1 MIIPTASMPEIE
13 SVPEIQALTTRANEL
28 NGSVGWWNSAM
39 IWALVFAAVAAIA
52 VVLTTRVALLRA
64 KQLGDVQESLI
75 RAKDAQLAFDLRAKD
90 EKISGLDLDSA
101 KAKQDLAGIQK
112 SAADAKAAQQR
123 VETDLEKQREKT
135 ANAEKALLELQARL
149 ADRVLTKAQQ
159 DSLTNQLKQWA
170 GIDVDVIVWGDSA
183 EIEIISQQI
192 MQALMAAGWHLHA
205 GHAVGGGGAVRGIL
219 IGVKLDTSNN
229 LQSAS
234 NALLSGLRSAGLAS
248 GFWKFDEMKQPGLMA
263 NTSYTGTAPIRLFI
277 GSKAN

>member
-1 MIIPTASMPEIE
+1 MIIPTASRPEVE
-13 SVPEIQALTTRANEL
+13 SVSEIQALTTRANEL

-39 IWALVFAAVAAIA
+39 IRALVFAAVAAIA
-52 VVLTTRVALLRA
+52 VVLTTRVALARA
-64 KQLGDVQESLI
+64 KQLGDVQEALI

-112 SAADAKAAQQR
+112 AAADAKSAQQR

-159 DSLTNQLKQWA
+159 DSVTNQLKQWA
-170 GIDVDVIVWGDSA
+170 GIDVDVMVWGDSA
-183 EIEIISQQI
+183 EIEIVSQQI
-192 MQALMAAGWHLHA
+192 IQALMAAGWHLHA
-205 GHAVGGGGAVRGIL
+205 GHAVGGGAVRGIL
-219 IGVKLDTSNN
+219 IGVKLDASNN
-229 LQSAS
+229 LQAAS